1 MRTFLLVVVLLNVIV
16 LLADPP
22 PEPKERVRVTEKIK
36 LDFKKFERK
45 VSPEAPA
52 TSESDADVI
61 ELDSF
66 QVFADYRYFV
76 FDSEK
81 RILEEKPFTW
91 KDGGTFSR
99 HVGELVTTEWKVQ
112 YDPRNNVVKFLS
124 FSF

>member
-1 MRTFLLVVVLLNVIV
+1 MRTVLLVVPLLSLTV

-22 PEPKERVRVTEKIK
+22 PEPKERIRVTEKIK
-36 LDFKKFERK
+36 LDFKMLERK
-45 VSPEAPA
+45 VSSESPA
-52 TSESDADVI
+52 TPESDADVI

-81 RILEEKPFTW
+81 RILKDKPFTW

-99 HVGELVTTEWKVQ
+99 HVGKRVTTEWKVQ
-112 YDPRNNVVKFLS
+112 YDPRNNVVKFFSLS
-124 FSF
+124 F